1 VIHAD
6 GWAPAPARTIRTL
19 ARSIAVMALVPAAL
33 LLAPAPAMAQ
43 ISTPDALGIAKALV
57 VEGTPI
63 TGASWVAQPPTTN
76 GVASGIS
83 NLTIGD
89 FFTTGPTFAIMTT
102 GDVHSADL
110 PNEFPSTTTRLGGA
124 SVHGGSDL
132 DVSILKIDLSV
143 AANQNCLRFDF
154 KFFTEEYPD
163 FAGTQYNDAFIAELD
178 STTWKAPDTTDAVD
192 APNNFAFGTNH
203 QPITLN
209 SQFGGPM
216 PAAPTT
222 TTYDGATPTLT
233 AATPITAGAHS
244 VYLSIFD
251 RKDDAVD
258 SAVFLDNLFL
268 GSAANPSTQCK
279 AGAQPK
285 LNKITVQPAS
295 ATKEVGGTHS
305 VTATAFGSNGEVVKD
320 AAIGFEVGGA
330 NVAKGA
336 STTDANGQATFT
348 FAGTH
353 AGNDLV
359 VAYYDANNNGVRDV
373 MEVDGSAS
381 VSWTAA
387 PAATTPVGFPG
398 LPVTGGP
405 VGLIAGVGAGAIV
418 LGVAGYILIRR
429 RRVRF
434 VAE

>member
-1 VIHAD
+1 
-6 GWAPAPARTIRTL
+6 
-19 ARSIAVMALVPAAL
+19 MALVPAAV
-33 LLAPAPAMAQ
+33 LLAPVPAMAQ
-43 ISTPDALGIAKALV
+43 IDTPNAFGIAKALV
-57 VEGTPI
+57 VDGTAM
-63 TGASWVAQPPTTN
+63 TGASWVAQPPTTD

-83 NLTIGD
+83 NLTIGE

-110 PNEFPSTTTRLGGA
+110 PNDFPNTTTRLGGG
-124 SVHGGSDL
+124 SVHGGSDR
-132 DVSILKIDLSV
+132 DVSILKIDFLV
-143 AANQNCLRFDF
+143 PANQNCLRFDF

-163 FAGTQYNDAFIAELD
+163 FTGTQYNDAFIAELD

-216 PAAPTT
+216 PAAPST

-233 AATPITAGAHS
+233 AATPITPGAHS

-251 RKDDAVD
+251 RADDAVD
-258 SAVFLDNLFL
+258 SAVFLDNLFI
-268 GSAANPSTQCK
+268 GSIANPSAQCK

-295 ATKEVGGTHS
+295 ATKEIGGTHS
-305 VTATAFGSNGEVVKD
+305 VTATASGTDGEVIKD
-320 AAIGFEVGGA
+320 AAIGFEVDGA

-336 STTDANGQATFT
+336 STTDANGAATFT
-348 FAGTH
+348 YAGTH
-353 AGNDLV
+353 AGGDRI
-359 VAYYDANNNGVRDV
+359 VAYYDANNNGVREGL
-373 MEVDGSAS
+373 EVSGTAN
-381 VSWTAA
+381 VTWTAA

-418 LGVAGYILIRR
+418 LGVAGYLLIRR